1 MELKKQDKYLI
12 ENTVNKI
19 RNGKNSNF
27 LNKKEINLI
36 ISYLNKNKINYE
48 LYYPFHDAEYGIIYS
63 NVLPKIDL
71 IRIKTK
77 NKIRH
82 QDILGSIYSLNI
94 AEDIIGDIIIT
105 DNYYVI
111 VMSYMSNYIINNLCK
126 ISKYNVS
133 LEKVNIREIENYK
146 INYEKIILNVTSN
159 RIDLIISKLINKS
172 RNDVITLI
180 KQKEIILNYDIL
192 TKSNYMLREN
202 DTFSIHKYGKYKFI
216 NIIGL
221 TKKEKLLIEVKKYL

>member
-27 LNKKEINLI
+27 LNKKEISVI

-71 IRIKTK
+71 IRINTK

-111 VMSYMSNYIINNLCK
+111 VRLRQTVPALQRLC
-126 ISKYNVS
+126 SAGS
-133 LEKVNIREIENYK
+133 PAPHSGTLPGLSPPGAAETLSALSSWR
-146 INYEKIILNVTSN
+146 T
-159 RIDLIISKLINKS
+159 RNKAADS
-172 RNDVITLI
+172 A
-180 KQKEIILNYDIL
+180 
-192 TKSNYMLREN
+192 
-202 DTFSIHKYGKYKFI
+202 FSGSPAAAPS
-216 NIIGL
+216 GR
-221 TKKEKLLIEVKKYL
+221 